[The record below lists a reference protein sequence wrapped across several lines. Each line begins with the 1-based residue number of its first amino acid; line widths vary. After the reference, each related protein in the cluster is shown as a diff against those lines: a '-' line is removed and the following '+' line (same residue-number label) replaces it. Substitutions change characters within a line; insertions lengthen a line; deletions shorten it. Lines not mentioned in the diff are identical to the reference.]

1 MTMTMLVLSSP
12 PWPPSPA
19 ARRQRRRSRRGI
31 LCPGPTCLVMVTS
44 VSQHYVHSEAATESE
59 DVDPPPVLVPL
70 LRHGV
75 DPGAPHGVQPV
86 DI

>member
-1 MTMTMLVLSSP
+1 
-12 PWPPSPA
+12 
-19 ARRQRRRSRRGI
+19 
-31 LCPGPTCLVMVTS
+31 MVTS
-44 VSQHYVHSEAATESE
+44 HNTQYSGAATESE

-86 DI
+86 DGGYYKG

>member
-1 MTMTMLVLSSP
+1 
-12 PWPPSPA
+12 
-19 ARRQRRRSRRGI
+19 
-31 LCPGPTCLVMVTS
+31 MVTS

-59 DVDPPPVLVPL
+59 DVDPPPVLVSL

>member
-1 MTMTMLVLSSP
+1 MVASP

-19 ARRQRRRSRRGI
+19 ARRQRRRSRRGR
-31 LCPGPTCLVMVTS
+31 LCPGPTCLVTS

-59 DVDPPPVLVPL
+59 DVDPPPVLVSL

-75 DPGAPHGVQPV
+75 DPGAPHGVQPGGE
-86 DI
+86 